1 MKNLH
6 LYSLICSKSLK
17 KQKYP
22 ASLFNSRNTVTGV
35 WKLQPRRSLPHGSSH
50 TCIPPPPSLASP
62 GLWLLHSEGAQPQ
75 CEPWMGRSGSKGP
88 GGGGPPCQ
96 YPALQTPLRMGQT
109 GSCTG
114 QNTVCC
120 ALSLC
125 RIRLLSHA
133 VGMTER
139 GEIGAKHHSNIVSI
153 NLPLRVEKSTLCVNL
168 RPSQLI
174 LHQSLNELYEWT
186 HISFIAT
193 ERITSLML
201 LFMRYTDI
209 YFGRESI

>member
-1 MKNLH
+1 
-6 LYSLICSKSLK
+6 
-17 KQKYP
+17 
-22 ASLFNSRNTVTGV
+22 
-35 WKLQPRRSLPHGSSH
+35 
-50 TCIPPPPSLASP
+50 
-62 GLWLLHSEGAQPQ
+62 
-75 CEPWMGRSGSKGP
+75 
-88 GGGGPPCQ
+88 
-96 YPALQTPLRMGQT
+96 
-109 GSCTG
+109 
-114 QNTVCC
+114 
-120 ALSLC
+120 
-125 RIRLLSHA
+125 
-133 VGMTER
+133 MTER

-168 RPSQLI
+168 TPSQLI